1 MRDPVIFSV
10 LVILVWRIIP
20 PLFTFE
26 FWLVGSRM
34 HLNSVLLCSMEP
46 LSISDP
52 SVCEVS
58 GLSEM
63 TQEIQVLVSKFEK
76 SFLKNR
82 SARPTEDIACRCL
95 MASLLNTTAQAPRL
109 SAVLPPLQIISNWP
123 ENWCYFF
130 LIWKLSS
137 FLFHLYF
144 LFVGVFG
151 TTRWSQC
158 TILAALNK
166 FCQVLLSLLSYS
178 L

>member
-76 SFLKNR
+76 SFL
-82 SARPTEDIACRCL
+82 SVAEYPPILPEDPCFRVSQKVWIQGVNHLLTGVKYICL
-95 MASLLNTTAQAPRL
+95 FICSSYIFWGMKKCPDNYFPSLLPQ
-109 SAVLPPLQIISNWP
+109 
-123 ENWCYFF
+123 F
-130 LIWKLSS
+130 LIFLPGEWFFWVKMLSP
-137 FLFHLYF
+137 
-144 LFVGVFG
+144 
-151 TTRWSQC
+151 
-158 TILAALNK
+158 
-166 FCQVLLSLLSYS
+166 
-178 L
+178 